1 MEIITKKRLLKEL
14 PKTWRLY
21 YDINIVWANGNSSF
35 EIPKLLEKEVDL
47 TEDRAAE
54 IIGNRSWTRNE
65 CDECGQD
72 CDIVVRLGQE
82 PDYESSTA
90 QICLACLQVAIQ
102 LIEVE
107 QRNV

>member
-1 MEIITKKRLLKEL
+1 MDL
-14 PKTWRLY
+14 PKKWRLH
-21 YDINIVWANGNSSF
+21 YDINIVMADGRTSL
-35 EIPKLLEKEVDL
+35 EKAKLLQNEPNL

-65 CDECGQD
+65 CDECGKD
-72 CDIVVRLGQE
+72 CDITVQLGQE

-90 QICLACLQVAIQ
+90 QICLTCLQVAQQ

-107 QRNV
+107 QRSK